1 MVKNI
6 ILTFLSD
13 VKTNVKDNA
22 VFISETKYTNVDGE
36 NTHITNESAI
46 RYLQQKYFNEKQTL
60 DKIFIIASKK
70 IRENDIATKDGKIF
84 LLDDKPIKHLDYF
97 KKRMRKFLPNI
108 DTCIT
113 DKTICPYEEDSTSV
127 ENLKSVAEVAGRIQ
141 NYAEQVGEK
150 VILHADLSGGMRH
163 INMMMLDVIRLLEY
177 SDIEIGKLLYSNY
190 NSDKKIGTV
199 EEVKDIYDLF
209 QLISGVEE
217 FVQFGSV
224 KALEKY
230 YDSGNYKDSLSV
242 PLKKLI
248 NAMGNFAEAIKLC
261 HYGQFSE
268 SIQNLHDAVRDFE
281 ADPANVQDVL
291 MARLIGRIRKDYE
304 NLIVTRERDDVRII
318 RWCIDNG
325 YMQQAL
331 TLYTERIPE
340 YLGEMGCIV
349 QTEEESKILD
359 DLVHKDTMHRNRW
372 YYLLNE
378 VNPRTDH
385 IYKGTKKYCEEIKNS
400 AMSAI
405 RKNKFDYDSWWKN
418 LDTQLEKLN
427 IFCADE
433 PRLRKQ
439 FETFVKLRNDA
450 EILLN
455 LSSEE
460 LEPIREIIDEL
471 YTKLESQPKGFERNR
486 CIVAFIMNEL
496 QNKDV
501 YKFFPKLKF
510 AKPLDRPVV
519 EKYPNAF
526 VLYEMM
532 TDNIFSLKKSIPL
545 ELFLK
550 IMDRYFRLKAERNQ
564 SNHAREDFGEFP
576 TAQSLKEFMEEGLDE
591 LEEAKKLLIDEVI

>member
-1 MVKNI
+1 MAKNI
-6 ILTFLSD
+6 MLIFLSD
-13 VKTNVKDNA
+13 IKPKSETI
-22 VFISETKYTNVDGE
+22 ISDTKYTNISGE
-36 NTHITNESAI
+36 NTHTTNESAI
-46 RYLQQKYFNEKQTL
+46 RYVLQNGTPTL
-60 DKIFIIASKK
+60 DKIFIIASKMV
-70 IRENDIATKDGKIF
+70 RENEIATRDGKKF

-97 KKRMRKFLPNI
+97 KLRMKNFLPNI
-108 DTCIT
+108 DTCID
-113 DKTICPYEEDSTSV
+113 DKTVYPYDEKNSK
-127 ENLKSVAEVAGRIQ
+127 NLKSVAEMAGRIQ
-141 NYAEQVGEK
+141 NYSAQIDDE
-150 VILHADLSGGMRH
+150 VILHVDFSGGMRH

-177 SDIEIGKLLYSNY
+177 SGITIGKLLYSNY
-190 NSDKKIGTV
+190 NFDTKTGTV
-199 EEVKDIYDLF
+199 EEVKDIYDMF

-224 KALEKY
+224 KALKKY
-230 YDSGNYKDSLSV
+230 YEVYKDNLST

-248 NAMGNFAEAIKLC
+248 NAMENFSEAIKLC
-261 HYGQFSE
+261 HYGQFRE
-268 SIQNLHDAVRDFE
+268 SIENLHDAVNDFE
-281 ADPANVQDVL
+281 SDSENVQDIL
-291 MARLIGRIRKDYE
+291 MARLIGRIKKDYE
-304 NLIVTRERDDVRII
+304 QLIKTRELDDLRVI

-359 DLVHKDTMHRNRW
+359 DLGHKDTMHRNRW

-510 AKPLDRPVV
+510 AKPLD
-519 EKYPNAF
+519 
-526 VLYEMM
+526 
-532 TDNIFSLKKSIPL
+532 
-545 ELFLK
+545 
-550 IMDRYFRLKAERNQ
+550 
-564 SNHAREDFGEFP
+564 
-576 TAQSLKEFMEEGLDE
+576 
-591 LEEAKKLLIDEVI
+591 